1 MLANFSNFNF
11 GMPTSTRDVVALD
24 GLSTNYE
31 PQVTLRNVGS
41 KYALATRKIS
51 VRMILKYRLL
61 TENDIC

>member
-1 MLANFSNFNF
+1 
-11 GMPTSTRDVVALD
+11 MPTSTRDVVALD